1 MNSQVLT
8 ADADIACYSGRHI
21 TVMVFAALGFA
32 VYCLGCG
39 VRGLNRSRPFVRL
52 HVIPC
57 SLPLMAVSALLYI
70 DKHGQHTNQL
80 RIHQFGYLYD
90 R

>member
-1 MNSQVLT
+1 
-8 ADADIACYSGRHI
+8 
-21 TVMVFAALGFA
+21 MVFAALGFA

-39 VRGLNRSRPFVRL
+39 FSARFESVARFSLWL

-57 SLPLMAVSALLYI
+57 RLPLLAVSALLYI
-70 DKHGQHTNQL
+70 DKRGQHTNQL